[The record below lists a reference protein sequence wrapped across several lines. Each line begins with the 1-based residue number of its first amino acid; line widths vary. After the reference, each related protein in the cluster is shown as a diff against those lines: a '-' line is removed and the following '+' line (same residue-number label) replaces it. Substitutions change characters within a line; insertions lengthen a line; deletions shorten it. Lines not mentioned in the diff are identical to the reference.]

1 MKRILGITAGTLV
14 VLVLIGSFVVYPAV
28 AAGAARDQIIDG
40 IAAIAQASGVKV
52 SDVTVD
58 VDGGNGIS
66 AATGGDKVGDVSIQ
80 IGRIELEDGATS
92 GAIPALTPADL
103 KESANGAREVLDAIE
118 QVGSVKF
125 VVGDVV
131 SGSDKLP
138 LSDSSFEFS
147 DDTWELALSVSQSAV
162 DELLRPLGVKLKLV
176 AAGNTVSGSIG
187 LERLPPEKFEFS
199 AQPSRDGREIAFAL
213 DGQKGTEKVSQN
225 DDFTVTTLEFST
237 DNSRYTITV
246 GGGYDSES
254 LRRQIEAELTK
265 AERGTASR

>member
-1 MKRILGITAGTLV
+1 MKKILGITAATMV

-40 IAAIAQASGVKV
+40 IAAIANAADVKV

-66 AATGGDKVGDVSIQ
+66 AATGGDKVGDVSIR

-92 GAIPALTPADL
+92 GAMPALTPDAL
-103 KESANGAREVLDAIE
+103 KESANGARQVLDAIE
-118 QVGSVKF
+118 QVGSVKL

-147 DDTWELALSVSQSAV
+147 DDTWELALSVPQAAV
-162 DELLRPLGVKLKLV
+162 DELLKPLGVKLEV
-176 AAGNTVSGSIG
+176 AAAGNTVNGSIG
-187 LERLPPEKFEFS
+187 LEGLPTEKFKFT
-199 AQPSRDGREIAFAL
+199 AQPSKDGREIAFTL
-213 DGQKGTEKVSQN
+213 DGQKGTQRVSR
-225 DDFTVTTLEFST
+225 DDDYTVTTLNFST
-237 DNSRYTITV
+237 DNARYTVTV
-246 GGGYDSES
+246 GGSYDSES
-254 LRRQIEAELTK
+254 LRRQIEADLAK
-265 AERGTASR
+265 AERGGA